1 MKYQSGRQGRVF
13 VCRLADGEDLLRAL
27 IQLATDEGLNAAV
40 FHVVGGMKGG
50 RIVVGP
56 QTEGMPINPDY
67 RKIDESHEVTGMGT
81 IFLKD
86 GVPAIHFHGAFGK
99 KDNVRVGCLRDFS
112 ETFLILEVI
121 VTELLGIDAKRQI
134 DKLSGMYLLEV

>member
-1 MKYQSGRQGRVF
+1 MKYQSGRPGRVF
-13 VCRLADGEDLLRAL
+13 VCRLADGEDLLKAL
-27 IQLATDEGLNAAV
+27 IQLATDEGLNAAM

-50 RIVVGP
+50 SIVVGP
-56 QTEGMPINPDY
+56 QTEGMPISPDY
-67 RKIDESHEVTGMGT
+67 RKIEESHEVTGMGT
-81 IFLKD
+81 IFLRD
-86 GVPAIHFHGAFGK
+86 DVPAIHFHGAFGK

-121 VTELLGIDAKRQI
+121 VTELLGIDAKRQL